1 MWTRRNTCRTL
12 CALVAALLFA
22 PKFARSEPA
31 FSRTFNG
38 PELAWR
44 ILDNGNP
51 SKVLAHDCIPGG
63 ARDNSGIEFY
73 LYCAS
78 GPRGGG
84 TTTRSTNLDKLAKR
98 RNLTKA
104 HLIFDA
110 SATHDGIIKPR
121 FEERLQALSV

>member
-1 MWTRRNTCRTL
+1 MLWANWL
-12 CALVAALLFA
+12 
-22 PKFARSEPA
+22 
-31 FSRTFNG
+31 
-38 PELAWR
+38 
-44 ILDNGNP
+44 
-51 SKVLAHDCIPGG
+51 
-63 ARDNSGIEFY
+63 RDNSGIEFY